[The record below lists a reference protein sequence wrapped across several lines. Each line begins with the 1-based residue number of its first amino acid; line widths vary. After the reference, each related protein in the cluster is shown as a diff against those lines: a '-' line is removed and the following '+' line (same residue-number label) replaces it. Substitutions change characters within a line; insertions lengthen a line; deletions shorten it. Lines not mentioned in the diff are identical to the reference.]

1 MVSVRAHYACLAM
14 MELALLHEQE
24 RPVVLREITQRHGIP
39 QPFLVQIFQQLR
51 IAGLVT
57 STRGSQGG
65 YRLAVSPEEI
75 TLQEVVDAISG
86 ETTVTIPKASDQSS
100 EKTIGRELM
109 EVWQEAAAAH
119 RDVLDRIRLGDL
131 SRQCDSTRSLMF
143 YI

>member
-1 MVSVRAHYACLAM
+1 ML
-14 MELALLHEQE
+14 ELALLHERE

-65 YRLAVSPEEI
+65 YRLAASPEEI

-100 EKTIGRELM
+100 EKAIGRELM